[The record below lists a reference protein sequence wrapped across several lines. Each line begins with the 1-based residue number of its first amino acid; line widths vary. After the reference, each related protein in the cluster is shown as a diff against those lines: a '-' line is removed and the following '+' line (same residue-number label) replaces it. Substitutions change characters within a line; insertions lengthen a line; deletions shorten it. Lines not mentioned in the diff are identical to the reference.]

1 MSCLIRNTLKYT
13 VYTVVYY
20 SLIRSRYLC
29 EVIYKINA
37 HHLLIIPM
45 YLCKHLSWYSYCTT
59 NILIFSPP
67 HSLILQIYVGV
78 TDHLWGK
85 HCQRDFKDSK
95 LQEYE
100 SWKEMYIRLS
110 EERERKLKRLT
121 KTIVSA
127 QSQKPKGDC
136 STLNATRV
144 IPTGD
149 NSEIKQP
156 YGRCKTFY

>member
-1 MSCLIRNTLKYT
+1 MYIERF
-13 VYTVVYY
+13 
-20 SLIRSRYLC
+20 SLC
-29 EVIYKINA
+29 NFF
-37 HHLLIIPM
+37 
-45 YLCKHLSWYSYCTT
+45 
-59 NILIFSPP
+59 FS

-127 QSQKPKGDC
+127 QSQKPKGEC
-136 STLNATRV
+136 STLNATQV
-144 IPTGD
+144 ISTSD
-149 NSEIKQP
+149 NSEITRP
-156 YGRCKTFY
+156 YC